1 MLCYVL
7 NWESI
12 SYVCM
17 IIFCIGAWILVVGAT
32 LNNLWTHIICWVI
45 WQVMVCLNCTTMMGY
60 CNYLNIN
67 VKTSLNIFIN
77 FFHLCVKIFKHS
89 NHFGFKCSIL
99 LYYMGFDEK
108 YVLFYRYF
116 KSMGLIYIQYDN
128 FKMINFKYI
137 NK

>member
-32 LNNLWTHIICWVI
+32 LNNLWTHIKCWVI

-77 FFHLCVKIFKHS
+77 FFTYVSRSS
-89 NHFGFKCSIL
+89 NIQTIL
-99 LYYMGFDEK
+99 GSNVQF
-108 YVLFYRYF
+108 FYITW
-116 KSMGLIYIQYDN
+116 GLMKNTYCFIGISKAWDSYIYNMTILRWLTSN
-128 FKMINFKYI
+128 I
-137 NK
+137 